1 MLNFNYYNP
10 VRIVF
15 GRDTIAQLPAL
26 IPPSAHV
33 MLTYGGGSIKR
44 NGVYDAVMSALH
56 SYTVC
61 EFGGIEPN
69 PKCETLQHAI
79 ATARDNSVDFLLA
92 VGGGSVIDGTKF
104 IAAACA
110 TPCDDPWKIL
120 TKEIE
125 ITDALPIGTIL
136 TIPAAGSE
144 MNPHAVISRISPP
157 EKLAFSNEK
166 VFPQFSILDPTT
178 TFSLPPRLIRNSIVD
193 PFVHVIEQ
201 YLTYPVNAPLQDA
214 YAESLLRIITE
225 KGAATLAHPQ
235 EYDTRATMMW
245 CATHALNGSIG
256 CGVPQDWATHAI
268 GHELTAL
275 YGIDHAQSLSIVLP
289 ALLTHRSAQKEA
301 KLIQYAQNVWHIND
315 GSTHEKIEKAI
326 SSTVQFFQTCHMPV
340 CFADCDIPNDAPDIV
355 AKRLA
360 DRNANLGE
368 NADISP
374 DIVHEILTLCK
385 THPRD

>member
-10 VRIVF
+10 VRIIF
-15 GRDTIAQLPAL
+15 GRDTIEQLPSL
-26 IPPSAHV
+26 IPPAAHV

-44 NGVYDAVMSALH
+44 NGIYDAVTSALQ
-56 SYTVC
+56 SYALT

-69 PKCETLQHAI
+69 PKYETLTRAVAHA
-79 ATARDNSVDFLLA
+79 RKNNVDFLLA

-110 TPCDDPWKIL
+110 TACDDPWKIL
-120 TKEIE
+120 TQELD
-125 ITDALPIGTIL
+125 ITDALPFGTIL

-144 MNPHAVISRISPP
+144 MNPHAVISRITPP
-157 EKLAFSNEK
+157 QKLAFSNEK
-166 VFPQFSILDPTT
+166 VFPQFSILDPST
-178 TFSLPPRLIRNSIVD
+178 TFSLPPRLIRNSVVD

-214 YAESLLRIITE
+214 CAEALLRIIIE
-225 KGAATLAHPQ
+225 KGPETLTHPND
-235 EYDTRATMMW
+235 YDTRATMMW

-275 YGIDHAQSLSIVLP
+275 YGIDHAHSLSIVLP

-301 KLIQYAQNVWHIND
+301 KLLQFAQNVWHIND
-315 GSTHEKIEKAI
+315 GSTREKIEKAI
-326 SSTVQFFQTCHMPV
+326 SSTVHFFRTCNMPV
-340 CFADCDIPNDAPDIV
+340 CFADCDIPDDAPDIV
-355 AKRLA
+355 AKRLTE
-360 DRNANLGE
+360 RNATLGE
-368 NADISP
+368 NADITP

-385 THPRD
+385 SHPLD